1 MWCARTPT
9 HCTRVLALKLTLSDV
24 RPPQMVC
31 EAESCSIMVDLN
43 QIAQLLKL
51 PPTTAG
57 EVDVRVCSRCK
68 LQVEQSGAKVTATD
82 VGSKTTQYY
91 RVIRDTRDKVDRTL
105 KTIVLLTGY
114 PHPKQLNGGESM
126 RLKELTAEVVRDI
139 QMVKAAT
146 SKITALPESANGKR
160 KRVAANISAGT
171 TAWAVHQSLGLRS
184 YSFGK

>member
-1 MWCARTPT
+1 
-9 HCTRVLALKLTLSDV
+9 
-24 RPPQMVC
+24 MVC